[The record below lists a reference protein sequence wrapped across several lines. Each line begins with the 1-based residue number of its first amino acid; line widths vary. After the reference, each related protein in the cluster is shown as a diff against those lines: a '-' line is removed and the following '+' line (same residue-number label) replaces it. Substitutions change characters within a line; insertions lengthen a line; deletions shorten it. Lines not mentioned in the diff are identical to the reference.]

1 MPNPLY
7 TYDTLPSTS
16 AAALREFDDRYL
28 AALMAAPASGW
39 QDQFG
44 ALAPTDAPMLTFPV
58 SQMRT
63 KYQKTLGENRFK
75 TLQEKSFDVK
85 VEEFDDGYEARLY
98 DLFTQVFAYRNWQ
111 RAPERFVIAEGV
123 HRAANIAALI
133 EAGSSTACVDGANFF
148 STSHPANLFDGD
160 VGTWSNLSSGG
171 TDVVSVANL
180 QTEVSAMQTQVLDE
194 NGDELGV
201 MPDTILVP
209 TAKFEALKNLL
220 KKEQIASAAGTAS
233 ETNPYMNGFN
243 IVPVREFTDANDW
256 FLVDSKLIAQGLEP
270 WVSVRQT
277 MPASLALRH
286 WDEASDFFKDTGKIK
301 VSSHIW
307 YGFALAFPHAIRKV
321 VGA

>member
-16 AAALREFDDRYL
+16 AAALREFDDRYIAALL
-28 AALMAAPASGW
+28 AAEPSGW
-39 QDQFG
+39 QDQLG
-44 ALAPTDAPMLTFPV
+44 ELAPTDAPMLTFPV
-58 SQMRT
+58 SQLRT
-63 KYQKTLGENRFK
+63 KYQKTLGESRFK
-75 TLQEKSFDVK
+75 SLQEKSFDLK
-85 VEEFDDGYEARLY
+85 AEEFDDGYEARLY
-98 DLFTQVFAYRNWQ
+98 DLFTKVFAYRNWQ
-111 RAPERFVIAEGV
+111 AAPARFVAAEAAF
-123 HRAANIAALI
+123 RAAQVAALI

-148 STSHPANLFDGD
+148 STSHPANLFDGA

-180 QTEVSAMQTQVLDE
+180 QTEVSAMQTAVLDE
-194 NGDELGV
+194 NGDKMGV

-209 TAKFEALKNLL
+209 VSKFEALKNLL

-256 FLVDSKLIAQGLEP
+256 FLVDSKLITVGLKP
-270 WVSVRQT
+270 WAVMRQN
-277 MPASLALRH
+277 MPASLAMRH
-286 WDEASDFFKDTGKIK
+286 WDESSDFFKDTGKIK

-307 YGFALAFPHAIRKV
+307 YGFGFAFPHAIRKV